1 MHLSAFVA
9 AYKNLEGGLVGVR
22 SAGVRRRRLRAVKA
36 AEVAEELKK
45 LLDPVPN
52 IGQESIFLEWQAK
65 VATVLR
71 AAFGASSSELA
82 HFAQVSTP
90 GKEGYVT
97 SHGSRRDWEHYRADA
112 AGRGCASIRSAI
124 YALEILG
131 DKGPIDDA
139 SIDPELWAHVQGLIF
154 DDDWGKVPAA
164 VAIFL
169 EDKVRTWAGEP
180 TNGDGSAMVG
190 QVLYA
195 AVFRDDGQLRLGR
208 QSNEW
213 AGWRFLG
220 QGLAQ
225 AIGNVDRH
233 RIQQR
238 GDVRRYAIGVLGLGS
253 LLLTQ
258 MRYEHAARIQE
269 VEAERAAGQG

>member
-1 MHLSAFVA
+1 M
-9 AYKNLEGGLVGVR
+9 
-22 SAGVRRRRLRAVKA
+22 KA
-36 AEVAEELKK
+36 SEAAEELTK
-45 LLDPVPN
+45 LLEPAPN
-52 IGQESIFLEWQAK
+52 IGKESNFLEWQAK

-71 AAFGASSSELA
+71 AAFGAGSSELA
-82 HFAQVSTP
+82 HFVQASTP
-90 GKEGYVT
+90 RKEGYVT
-97 SHGSRRDWEHYRADA
+97 SHGARRDWEHYRADA
-112 AGRGCASIRSAI
+112 VDRGCGSIRSAI
-124 YALEILG
+124 YALETVG
-131 DKGPIDDA
+131 DKSPMDDA
-139 SIDPELWAHVQGLIF
+139 SIDPELWAYLQGLIS
-154 DDDWGKVPAA
+154 DDDWAKVPAA

-180 TNGDGSAMVG
+180 TNSDGSAMVG

-238 GDVRRYAIGVLGLGS
+238 GDVRRYAMGVLGLGS

-258 MRYEHAARIQE
+258 MRYEHSARIQE
-269 VEAERAAGQG
+269 VEAERAAGQAGEPG